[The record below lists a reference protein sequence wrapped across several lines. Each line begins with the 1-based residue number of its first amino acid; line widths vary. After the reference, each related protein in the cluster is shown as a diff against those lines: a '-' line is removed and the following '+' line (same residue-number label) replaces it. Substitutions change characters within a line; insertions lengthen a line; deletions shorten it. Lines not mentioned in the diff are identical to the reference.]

1 MNPFLESQ
9 KENGMTNQTQ
19 QTAMPQTNPTNLIN
33 DIMLFRKSF
42 TGNPKA
48 VVDQMVSSGKINQE
62 QYNFAVNMANQ
73 VRAMFCLK

>member
-1 MNPFLESQ
+1 
-9 KENGMTNQTQ
+9 MTNQTQ
-19 QTAMPQTNPTNLIN
+19 QAAMPQTNPTNLIN

-73 VRAMFCLK
+73 VRAMFGLK

>member
-1 MNPFLESQ
+1 
-9 KENGMTNQTQ
+9 
-19 QTAMPQTNPTNLIN
+19 MPQTNPTNLIN

-73 VRAMFCLK
+73 VRDMFGLK